1 VARPTPSTLR
11 TTVADTNRNCTVVV
25 CDDQKAF
32 RDIVSLML
40 SVEPGLEVIGEAG
53 NGEEAVRV
61 VSELR
66 PDIVLLDIAM
76 PLLDGFEALPL
87 ILESAP
93 QTQVVMLTG
102 FTSTG
107 MRERALSSGATT
119 YIEKGTDVGALV
131 AHIKGLCVAAAPR
144 S

>member
-1 VARPTPSTLR
+1 MNAEERK
-11 TTVADTNRNCTVVV
+11 CTVVV

-32 RDIVSLML
+32 REIVSLML
-40 SVEPGLEVIGEAG
+40 SVEPGLEVIGEAKD
-53 NGEEAVRV
+53 GEEAVRV

-76 PLLDGFEALPL
+76 PMLDGFEALPL

-93 QTQVVMLTG
+93 LTQVVMLTG

-107 MRERALSSGATT
+107 MRERALAGGASI
-119 YIEKGTDVGALV
+119 YIEKGTDVSALV
-131 AHIKGLCVAAAPR
+131 AHIRSLCTAGP
-144 S
+144 SQN